1 MYKTAYRTHTCNDLT
16 GKAEGAEVTLT
27 GWVDRRRDHG
37 SLIFI
42 DLRDR
47 FGVTQIVTD
56 PELSGDA
63 HKTFETV
70 RPEWVLQIIG
80 KVRARPTGQE
90 NKKMTTGEIEI
101 LVGEVKIL
109 NESQTPPFEIAEE
122 HDENEEVRLQY
133 RYLDLRRKRMQR
145 NMVLHHRIWQAVR
158 KFFYKNDFVE
168 IETPILIKG
177 TPEGAREYI
186 VPSRVHPGKFYVLPQ
201 SPQQLKQLSQVAGF
215 DRYMQIARC
224 FRDEDQRGDRQPEFT
239 QMDLEMSF
247 VDAEDVIRINE
258 KALKTITKE
267 CRPDVK
273 LKAGK
278 FPRFTYQQALDK
290 FGNDSPD
297 LRYELEIVDVS
308 KECKGCGFGIF
319 ADVVKS
325 GGKIKV
331 LKVPGGAVFS
341 RKDIEAL
348 EKVASI
354 YGAKGLAWIKIQGT
368 GASLPADLST
378 EARRAKVEALAQAGE
393 QGTEKALSFEGVP
406 VSKLGEKLTQKISTK
421 CKAES
426 GDILFFAADEW
437 RVACESLGAVRIAV
451 AKKLKLL
458 EGKENEFAY
467 CWITD
472 FPMFEK
478 DAETGEVGAVHHPF
492 TRPKKEDHALL
503 DSDPLKAR
511 AEAYDVVLNGYEIGG
526 GSIRIHERTL
536 QKKIFDILKISDRDA
551 ERRFGHILRAFSYGA
566 PPHGGIAWGLD
577 RIAMIF
583 AGEPNIREVI
593 AFPKTNR
600 AEDLMLGAPDIVPAE
615 QLKELEIVSTAQPTA
630 ERDVFAEIER
640 LLNEKEIKFEVL
652 DHEPVKTSEEAA
664 EVRGSKLE
672 QGARALVWKTENGYI
687 QSVCSGVREVD
698 EGALKEVAGVREL
711 ELATLE
717 EVKAVTGCERGA
729 VPPFG
734 NIFGL
739 PVFVEKSLAANT
751 EINFNA
757 GSRTKSIKMQYADYA
772 KVVGEKVSRFAK

>member
-1 MYKTAYRTHTCNDLT
+1 MHKTAYRTHTCSDLT
-16 GKAEGAEVTLT
+16 GKAADTEVKLT

-37 SLIFI
+37 GLIFI
-42 DLRDR
+42 DLRDH

-56 PELSGDA
+56 PELSGKA
-63 HKTFETV
+63 HAVFETV
-70 RPEWVLQIIG
+70 RPEWVLQITG
-80 KVRARPTGQE
+80 KVRARPAGQE
-90 NKKMTTGEIEI
+90 NAKMVTGEIEV
-101 LVGEVKIL
+101 LVNEVKIL
-109 NESQTPPFEIAEE
+109 NEAQTPPFEIAEE

-133 RYLDLRRKRMQR
+133 RYLDLRRERMQR
-145 NMVLHHRIWQAVR
+145 NIVLRHKVLQATR

-247 VDAEDVIRINE
+247 VNAKDVIKINE
-258 KALKTITKE
+258 KALIAITKE
-267 CRPDVK
+267 CRPDAVIK
-273 LKAGK
+273 KTP
-278 FPRFTYQQALDK
+278 FPRFTYEKAMNT
-290 FGNDSPD
+290 FGRDAPD
-297 LRYELEIVDVS
+297 IRYDLEIEDVS
-308 KECKGCGFGIF
+308 KECKGCGFGVF
-319 ADVVKS
+319 ADALKA

-331 LKVPGGAVFS
+331 LHVPGGAEFS

-348 EKVASI
+348 ESAAGI
-354 YGAKGLAWIKIQGT
+354 YGAKGLAWIKVG
-368 GASLPADLST
+368 D
-378 EARRAKVEALAQAGE
+378 AL
-393 QGTEKALSFEGVP
+393 EGVP
-406 VSKLGEKLTQKISTK
+406 VDKLGEDLSKQIVEKVKATK
-421 CKAES
+421 
-426 GDILFFAADEW
+426 GDILLFAADEW

-472 FPMFEK
+472 FPMFEC
-478 DAETGEVGAVHHPF
+478 DEESGEIAAVHHPF
-492 TRPKKEDHALL
+492 TRPKDKDEKLL
-503 DSDPLKAR
+503 DTDPLKAK

-526 GSIRIHERTL
+526 GSVRIHERAL
-536 QKKIFDILKISDRDA
+536 QKKIFDVLKVSDEDA

-577 RIAMIF
+577 RIVMIF

-600 AEDLMLGAPDIVPAE
+600 AEDLMLGAPDIVPEA
-615 QLKELEIVSTAQPTA
+615 QLKEACIASTAEAEATG

-640 LLNEKEIKFEVL
+640 LLKDKEIKFEVVE
-652 DHEPVKTSEEAA
+652 HEPVKTSEEAA
-664 EVRGSKLE
+664 EVRGTALE

-687 QSVCSGVREVD
+687 QSICSGAREVD
-698 EGALKEVAGVREL
+698 EAKLKEVAGVREL
-711 ELATLE
+711 ELATPE
-717 EVKAVTGCERGA
+717 EVKQVTGCERGA

-734 NIFGL
+734 QIFGL
-739 PVFVEKSLAANT
+739 PVFVEKSLSGQK
-751 EINFNA
+751 EIDFNA
-757 GSRTKSIKMQYADYA
+757 GLRTKSIKMQYADYT
-772 KVVGEKVSRFAK
+772 KIVGGKVSEFAK